1 MKNLLRIMVLA
12 SCITSTISIVADYW
26 KCQDDET
33 HYVSKNAA
41 LKSEGCTNPQKCHE
55 ECESVFVEKRGLLGH
70 GGIAGTGIGQARGHS
85 TRKCKEVCEPSGK
98 GTEQEAEIQKSDEG
112 SAKATSEKSGKN
124 CRQECHTEFEENPG
138 LLGHGGIAGTGI
150 GQARGR
156 AREVCEE
163 VCD

>member
-1 MKNLLRIMVLA
+1 MKNLLRTIMLG
-12 SCITSTISIVADYW
+12 SCITLTVSIVADYW
-26 KCQDDET
+26 KCPDDET
-33 HYVSKNAA
+33 HYISKNAA

-55 ECESVFVEKRGLLGH
+55 ECETVFVEKPGLLGH

-85 TRKCKEVCEPSGK
+85 MKKCREVCEPSE
-98 GTEQEAEIQKSDEG
+98 GTEKEAETPKADEG
-112 SAKATSEKSGKN
+112 SVEASAKKAGKN
-124 CRQECHTEFEENPG
+124 CRRECHTEFEENPG